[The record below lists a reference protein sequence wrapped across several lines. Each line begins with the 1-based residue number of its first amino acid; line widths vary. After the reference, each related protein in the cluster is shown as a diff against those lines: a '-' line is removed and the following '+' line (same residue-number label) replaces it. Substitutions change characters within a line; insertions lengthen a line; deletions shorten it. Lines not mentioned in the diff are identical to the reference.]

1 MKTYTTLTLS
11 ALIVASTINS
21 ASALQ
26 KYCKDIPNA
35 ENLCDKKLGHDDGD
49 ANNALGTAFGGAGHM
64 WTEEVCNTPFDKAN
78 PKITSGAVLG
88 DPCCKWK
95 KGDTPQFPLTTFDPS
110 KPTVCPTGGDDG
122 GDSGKGNGQT
132 DPTNTKGELPET
144 SENQHQGREAT
155 DPTNTKGE
163 LSGGNTPET
172 PPSET
177 SPAQANPSTSP
188 TETPQAETNTK
199 EESPETPKSEA
210 SPTQENASTP
220 PTAGRGCAAKGA
232 RKLRS

>member
-21 ASALQ
+21 ASAFE
-26 KYCKDIPNA
+26 KFCKDIPNA
-35 ENLCDKKLGHDDGD
+35 ENFCEKKLGHDGD
-49 ANNALGTAFGGAGHM
+49 ANNALGEAFGSNNNV
-64 WTEEVCNTPFDKAN
+64 WTKEVCNTPFDKAN

-95 KGDTPQFPLTTFDPS
+95 KGETPLITLTKFDPS
-110 KPTVCPTGGDDG
+110 DAKTCPTGGDEG

-144 SENQHQGREAT
+144 SETTNTKEEAT

-163 LSGGNTPET
+163 LPGASTPET

-177 SPAQANPSTSP
+177 SPDQENASTPPTEAPQAETNVKEEPPAAQSEASPDQANPSTS
-188 TETPQAETNTK
+188 
-199 EESPETPKSEA
+199 
-210 SPTQENASTP
+210 